1 MVSSAF
7 RATAVPF
14 VAGVLLLAPASTVP
28 QARPAALDDAT
39 IVHVLDRT
47 GFGAR
52 AEDVARVRELGL
64 DRYLDEQLH
73 PERLSDAEV
82 RARLAGFQTL
92 ALDSSTIAERYYAP
106 LLRER
111 RASRKDD
118 AGKPADAA
126 DAPGRT
132 WIRPSA
138 RAAASFARPSASRWT
153 SSAQQ
158 KILRAVYS
166 PRQLEEVL
174 VDFWFNHFNVFAGK
188 GPVRGY
194 LTEYERDAIRP
205 HVLGRFRDLLGAVA
219 KSPAMLFYLDN
230 WQSVDPQAAEDM
242 TRRLDRIG
250 DGGGVRGRIGRRRLE
265 QRTGAKATPEAIAQI
280 KQRMPRGLNEN
291 YARELMEL
299 HTLGVAGGYTQ
310 ADVVEV
316 ARAFTGWTI
325 RGPRQ
330 GGGYAFDAR
339 RHAKGPKT
347 VLGTTID
354 AGGEG
359 DGEAVLDLLAAHPST
374 ATFIATKLA
383 RRFVADEPPPA
394 LVKRAAATF
403 TSSRGD
409 LRAVVRTILTS
420 PEFLSAE
427 ARRAKVKTP
436 FEFAVSALRVTRAE
450 VADASAVVQQVRAL
464 GMPLYFAQPPTGYAD
479 TRRRVG
485 QHRRAGRPDELRG
498 RPDGESRVRR
508 ARRSRRADRNDRRR
522 ARQDVV
528 DRARAPRPGVRRDVG
543 DAGAGHRSAVDCGTR
558 PRIAG
563 VPAPLTYAVSATFSA
578 ARSRPS
584 GDASGAAS
592 GALS

>member
-1 MVSSAF
+1 MLTVSSAF
-7 RATAVPF
+7 RAAAAPVI
-14 VAGVLLLAPASTVP
+14 AGVLLLAPASTVP
-28 QARPAALDDAT
+28 EARPTALDDAT
-39 IVHVLDRT
+39 IVHVLERV

-52 AEDVARVRELGL
+52 VEDVARVRELGL

-73 PERLSDAEV
+73 PERLSDADV
-82 RARLAGFQTL
+82 RGRLARFQTL
-92 ALDSSTIAERYYAP
+92 SLDSSTIAERYYAP

-111 RASRKDD
+111 RAAKKSAGGD
-118 AGKPADAA
+118 AGTPASGSDAA
-126 DAPGRT
+126 G
-132 WIRPSA
+132 A
-138 RAAASFARPSASRWT
+138 RADMDPAQRARLRELRET
-153 SSAQQ
+153 GRLVMDELGEQ

-194 LTEYERDAIRP
+194 LTEYEREAIRP

-230 WQSVDPQAAEDM
+230 WQSVDPQAAEEM
-242 TRRLDRIG
+242 TRRLDRMD
-250 DGGGVRGRIGRRRLE
+250 DGSGARGRIARRRLE
-265 QRTGAKATPEAIAQI
+265 QRLGAPATPDAVAQI

-299 HTLGVAGGYTQ
+299 HTLGVGGGYTQ

-325 RGPRQ
+325 DGPRQ
-330 GGGYAFDAR
+330 GGGYAFEAR

-374 ATFIATKLA
+374 ATFIATKLT

-394 LVKRAAATF
+394 LVRRAAATF
-403 TSSRGD
+403 TSSHGD

-436 FEFAVSALRVTRAE
+436 FEFAVGALRATRAD

-479 TRRRVG
+479 TADAWVNTGALVNRMNFAIDLTANRVSG
-485 QHRRAGRPDELRG
+485 VHVDLAALTGGSNADGARAWAIAHLLRG
-498 RPDGESRVRR
+498 QASDTT
-508 ARRSRRADRNDRRR
+508 AATL
-522 ARQDVV
+522 
-528 DRARAPRPGVRRDVG
+528 ARATDLPSIAALALGSPEFQRR
-543 DAGAGHRSAVDCGTR
+543 
-558 PRIAG
+558 
-563 VPAPLTYAVSATFSA
+563 
-578 ARSRPS
+578 
-584 GDASGAAS
+584 
-592 GALS
+592 

>member
-1 MVSSAF
+1 MVAPAF
-7 RATAVPF
+7 RATVLPF
-14 VAGVLLLAPASTVP
+14 VAGALLLAPASTVP
-28 QARPAALDDAT
+28 QAGPARDDAT

-52 AEDVARVRELGL
+52 ADDVSRVRELGL

-73 PERLSDAEV
+73 PDRLSDAEV

-92 ALDSSTIAERYYAP
+92 ALDSSTIARRYYEP

-111 RASRKDD
+111 RASRKDH

-126 DAPGRT
+126 DARADMDPAER
-132 WIRPSA
+132 A
-138 RAAASFARPSASRWT
+138 RRRELREAVRVPMDELGA
-153 SSAQQ
+153 Q
-158 KILRAVYS
+158 KIIRAVHS

-242 TRRLDRIG
+242 TRRLDRMG
-250 DGGGVRGRIGRRRLE
+250 NGSGNARARIGRRRLE
-265 QRTGAKATPEAIAQI
+265 QRLGAKATPEAIAEI

-325 RGPRQ
+325 RAPRQ
-330 GGGYAFDAR
+330 GGSFVFDAR

-359 DGEAVLDLLAAHPST
+359 DGDAVLDLLAAHPST
-374 ATFIATKLA
+374 ATFIATKLT

-409 LRAVVRTILTS
+409 LRAVVRAILTS
-420 PEFLSAE
+420 PEFLAPE

-436 FEFAVSALRVTRAE
+436 LEFVVSALRVTHAD
-450 VADASAVVQQVRAL
+450 VADASAVVQRVRAL

-479 TRRRVG
+479 TSDAWVNAGALVGRMNFAVDLTANRVSG
-485 QHRRAGRPDELRG
+485 VRVELAGLAGSTDVERARTWVTAHVLRG
-498 RPDGESRVRR
+498 QASDATSSTLGRGTDLPSLAALALGSPEFQRR
-508 ARRSRRADRNDRRR
+508 
-522 ARQDVV
+522 
-528 DRARAPRPGVRRDVG
+528 
-543 DAGAGHRSAVDCGTR
+543 
-558 PRIAG
+558 
-563 VPAPLTYAVSATFSA
+563 
-578 ARSRPS
+578 
-584 GDASGAAS
+584 
-592 GALS
+592 

>member
-14 VAGVLLLAPASTVP
+14 VAGVLLLVPASTAP
-28 QARPAALDDAT
+28 QARPAALEDAA

-92 ALDSSTIAERYYAP
+92 ALDSSAIAERYYAP

-111 RASRKDD
+111 RASKKDD

-126 DAPGRT
+126 DARADMDPAER
-132 WIRPSA
+132 A
-138 RAAASFARPSASRWT
+138 RRRELRDAVRVPMDELGE
-153 SSAQQ
+153 Q

-188 GPVRGY
+188 GPVRTY

-219 KSPAMLFYLDN
+219 RSPAMLFYLDN

-250 DGGGVRGRIGRRRLE
+250 ESSGARGRIARRRLE
-265 QRTGAKATPEAIAQI
+265 QRMGAKATPDAIAQI

-330 GGGYAFDAR
+330 GGAYAFDAR

-354 AGGEG
+354 AGGER

-394 LVKRAAATF
+394 LVKRAAGAF

-420 PEFLSAE
+420 PEFLGIE

-450 VADASAVVQQVRAL
+450 VADASAVVQQVRTL

-479 TRRRVG
+479 TADAWVNAGALVNRMNFAIDLTANRVSG
-485 QHRRAGRPDELRG
+485 VRVDLAALTGTTDVERARTWAITHLLRG
-498 RPDGESRVRR
+498 QAS
-508 ARRSRRADRNDRRR
+508 
-522 ARQDVV
+522 
-528 DRARAPRPGVRRDVG
+528 
-543 DAGAGHRSAVDCGTR
+543 DAT
-558 PRIAG
+558 
-563 VPAPLTYAVSATFSA
+563 SATL
-578 ARSRPS
+578 ARGTDLPS
-584 GDASGAAS
+584 IA
-592 GALS
+592 ALSLGSPEFQRR